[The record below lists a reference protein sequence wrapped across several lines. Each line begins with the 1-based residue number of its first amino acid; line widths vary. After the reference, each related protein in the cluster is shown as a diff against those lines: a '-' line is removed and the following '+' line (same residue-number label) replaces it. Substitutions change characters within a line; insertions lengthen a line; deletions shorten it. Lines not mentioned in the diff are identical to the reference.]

1 MHRYSIPS
9 MTCGHCAGTID
20 RAVKSVDPKADIT
33 IDLKAKEVSV
43 RSAAT
48 ETQIAAAIRSAGYV
62 TVPVVQ

>member
-20 RAVKSVDPKADIT
+20 HAIKHLDPKAEVT

-43 RSAAT
+43 RSAAA
-48 ETQIAAAIRSAGYV
+48 EAEIAAGIRSAGYI
-62 TVPVVQ
+62 TVPVAQ

>member
-20 RAVKSVDPKADIT
+20 RAVKAVDPKADVT
-33 IDLKAKEVSV
+33 IDLKTREVSI
-43 RSAAT
+43 RSAAP
-48 ETQIAAAIRSAGYV
+48 EADIGAAIHSAGYV

>member
-20 RAVKSVDPKADIT
+20 RAVKAVDSKAEVT
-33 IDLKAKEVSV
+33 IDLKAKEVSI
-43 RSAAT
+43 RSAAA
-48 ETQIAAAIRSAGYV
+48 EAEIAKAIRSAGYV

>member
-20 RAVKSVDPKADIT
+20 RAVKSVDPKADVT

-43 RSAAT
+43 RSSAT
-48 ETQIAAAIRSAGYV
+48 ETQIATAIRSAGYI